1 MANEI
6 NLEATMV
13 FEAPLQWCSQY
24 RHKRRSDPIV
34 GRFKFCPLLPGSSR
48 PG

>member
-13 FEAPLQWCSQY
+13 FEAPLQWCSTGTKGVLIQ
-24 RHKRRSDPIV
+24 SWIGLSFVLSCQAAAGQDN
-34 GRFKFCPLLPGSSR
+34 
-48 PG
+48 